1 MLFNTR
7 LQLIASV
14 FVEQVI
20 VKQEFTATMFEL

>member
-14 FVEQVI
+14 FVEHVI